1 MMTSDLLDGAYAAAL
16 TPMTADGQPDG
27 DRLVAHCRWLL
38 SSGCTGLAPLGTTGE
53 ANSISL
59 DGRRSVIAAIAAA
72 GIPARQ
78 VIFGTG
84 SCAVGDTIALT
95 RHALESGYPNVLV
108 LPPFYYK
115 GVSDDGLFAF
125 FASLV
130 EGLNDPRLRLYLYH
144 IPPVAIVPIS
154 LKLIGRLRETF
165 GEVVAGLKD
174 SSGDWAN
181 TKAALEAYPGFRAF
195 SGSEAFLADNLAAGG
210 PGCISATTNV
220 TAPLAAKVLASR
232 GRDRDAL
239 QRQLTEIRLALQKVP
254 LIPALK
260 RIMEWRTGDPSWRHI
275 LPPNT
280 PLSREAEAD
289 LRATVARYPWLT
301 APLEAT
307 ASGN

>member
-1 MMTSDLLDGAYAAAL
+1 
-16 TPMTADGQPDG
+16 
-27 DRLVAHCRWLL
+27 
-38 SSGCTGLAPLGTTGE
+38 GE
-53 ANSISL
+53 ANSLSL
-59 DGRRSVIAAIAAA
+59 EGRGAVITAVAAA
-72 GIPARQ
+72 GFPAQQ
-78 VIFGTG
+78 VIIGTG
-84 SCAVGDTIALT
+84 SCAVGDTVALT
-95 RHALESGYPNVLV
+95 RHALDSGYPNVLV

-125 FASLV
+125 FSSVIESLH
-130 EGLNDPRLRLYLYH
+130 DFRLRLYLYH
-144 IPPVAIVPIS
+144 IPPMAIVPIS

-174 SSGDWAN
+174 SSGDWTN
-181 TKAALEAYPGFRAF
+181 TKAVLETYPRFRAF

-210 PGCISATTNV
+210 PGCISATTNI
-220 TAPLAAKVLASR
+220 TAPLAAKVLASH

-260 RIMEWRTGDPSWRHI
+260 RIMEWRTGDPAWRHI

-289 LRATVARYPWLT
+289 LKATVTRFPWLT
-301 APLEAT
+301 MPLEA
-307 ASGN
+307 